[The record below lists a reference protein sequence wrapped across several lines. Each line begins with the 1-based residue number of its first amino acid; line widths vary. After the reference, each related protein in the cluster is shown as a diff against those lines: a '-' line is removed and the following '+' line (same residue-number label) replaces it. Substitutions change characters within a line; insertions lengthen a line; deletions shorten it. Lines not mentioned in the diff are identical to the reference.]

1 MKIIR
6 DKTTLRVQYIFQD
19 AEVVEIAEG
28 MYVNGQIYAGDIRPE
43 THDLVEGVTAPDLFI
58 GNALA
63 YDGGWSIVDIDAI
76 ANKMNELKAA
86 KLEKVQAEKVRVR
99 DGGFMVADTLFD
111 SDISA
116 RTSYTELGL
125 RLSQNPSF
133 TTQWKASSGQ
143 WVLMDAA
150 LYSQV
155 VIAGEAHI
163 AAVFAWQAA
172 KEMEIEDC
180 ETVEDLENVN
190 VVYS

>member
-1 MKIIR
+1 MSQYFAHIENGEIKRINLTLP
-6 DKTTLRVQYIFQD
+6 TTIGSTYIPVSATHENLVPITGDEPNYNSKAQRLAGPTYVLREGYVERVY
-19 AEVVEIAEG
+19 VVEDIA
-28 MYVNGQIYAGDIRPE
+28 
-43 THDLVEGVTAPDLFI
+43 
-58 GNALA
+58 
-63 YDGGWSIVDIDAI
+63 IDS
-76 ANKMNELKAA
+76 LKAD
-86 KLEKVQAEKVRVR
+86 KLTAVQAEKVRAR
-99 DGGFMVADTLFD
+99 DAGFMVADTLFD

-133 TTQWKASSGQ
+133 ETQWKASSGQ

-163 AAVFAWQAA
+163 TAVFAWQAA
-172 KEMEIEDC
+172 KEQEIADC
-180 ETVEDLENVN
+180 ETVEELEAVD

>member
-6 DKTTLRVQYIFQD
+6 DKTTLRVPYIFHD

-43 THDLVEGVTAPDLFI
+43 THEIVEGVPAPYLFI

-63 YDGGWSIVDIDAI
+63 YDNGWSLVDTEAI
-76 ANKMNELKAA
+76 SKKMDELKAD
-86 KLEKVQAEKVRVR
+86 KLEKVQAEKVRAR
-99 DGGFMVADTLFD
+99 DSGFLVADTLFD

-133 TTQWKASSGQ
+133 TTQWKASPGQ

-150 LYSQV
+150 LYAQV

-163 AAVFAWQAA
+163 TAVFAWQAA
-172 KEMEIEDC
+172 KEMEIADC
-180 ETVEDLENVN
+180 ETVEALEA
-190 VVYS
+190 VVITYA